1 MQNAQGLFD
10 VVAPELGGIPSQAV
24 ANFIL
29 RLERQGQVMH
39 SCLIL
44 RGGKLLTEAYW
55 NPFDEESTHRIYSAS
70 KSFVSVA
77 IGFLIDEGLLRL
89 DTLVAPLFPEKIRDG
104 GPHPYI
110 AAMTVEH
117 LLTMSSPH
125 ATSTYKQVAD
135 TDWVRTFLNFQPTR
149 MPGMVFAY
157 DTSATVTL
165 TAIVELLSGQSLMA
179 YLNKKLFAHIGF
191 SESAFVLKTP
201 LGMAPE
207 ELGGHPTWREVRE
220 NPAGLSHG
228 GSAVICT
235 PRDFARFALFCL
247 NMGQHAGKQLVSRA
261 YMEAAT
267 SIQLPTHVGLG
278 LNVESRQGYGYQFWR
293 TRNNGFC
300 LWGMGG
306 QFALCLP
313 DHDLVIVATGD
324 NQPSA
329 SAYQDFFDAV
339 WEELLPQVSVGS
351 LPDNP
356 AGHAKLLRMIDGLE
370 LPLPE
375 GVTESPTADGQTY
388 QFDANEIGLVETTL
402 SMADDRGKFS
412 FKNTRGNFEIVFGIG
427 KRIEH
432 GFPEYGYRCS
442 SAGAWLDART
452 FRIECM
458 IIDDYLAQC
467 SIVLAFSDDR
477 ITVVMDKEAE
487 FFLDEY
493 VGSASGRKKY

>member
-1 MQNAQGLFD
+1 M
-10 VVAPELGGIPSQAV
+10 PSRAV
-24 ANFIL
+24 ANFIK

-44 RGGKLLTEAYW
+44 REGKLLTEAYW
-55 NPFDEESTHRIYSAS
+55 GPYDEESNHRIYSAS

-77 IGFLIDEGLLRL
+77 IGFLIDEGRLRL
-89 DTLVAPLFPEKIRDG
+89 DTLVAPLFPEKIHED

-125 ATSTYKQVAD
+125 AKSTYKQMAD
-135 TDWVRTFLNFQPTR
+135 TDWVRTFLNYQPTR

-157 DTSATVTL
+157 DTSASVTL
-165 TAIVELLSGQSLMA
+165 TAIVELLSGQSLMD
-179 YLNKKLFAHIGF
+179 YLYGKLFVRIGF

-201 LGMAPE
+201 LGMTPE
-207 ELGGHPTWREVRE
+207 ELAGNPTWREVQE
-220 NPAGLSHG
+220 NPEGLSHG
-228 GSAVICT
+228 GSAIICT
-235 PRDFARFALFCL
+235 PRDFARFGLFCL
-247 NMGQHAGKQLVSRA
+247 NMGQHAGNQLLSRG

-267 SIQLPTHVGLG
+267 SRQIPTNVGLG
-278 LNVESRQGYGYQFWR
+278 MNVESRQGYGYQFWR

-313 DHDLVIVATGD
+313 DHDLLIVATGD

-339 WEELLPQVSVGS
+339 WEELLPQISAGP
-351 LPDNP
+351 LPEDP
-356 AGHAKLLRMIDGLE
+356 AGHAKLLQLIDGLE

-375 GVTESPTADGQTY
+375 GVAESPTAADVNGLRY
-388 QFDANEIGLVETTL
+388 QFGANELGLMEAAL
-402 SMADDRGKFS
+402 SFVDDRGRFC
-412 FKNTRGNFEIVFGIG
+412 FTNTRGNFEIGFGLG
-427 KRIEH
+427 ERLEH
-432 GFPEYGYRCS
+432 RFPEYGYKCS
-442 SAGAWLDART
+442 SAGVWLDART

-467 SIVLAFSDDR
+467 SIVLAFSND
-477 ITVVMDKEAE
+477 TVTIAMDKEAE
-487 FFLDEY
+487 FFLDGY
-493 VGSASGRKKY
+493 VGSASGCKQP